1 MSACQP
7 FREALSARA
16 DGEVAPVGHDAL
28 AAHLEACPTCTA
40 FAAATDDLDRRL
52 RVAPADAVPDLTAEV
67 LAAVVTPRVDRAR
80 TRFGQLRALLA
91 VAGLVQ
97 LALALPVLLA
107 AGPGHVSREVG
118 IFELALAVGFLLA
131 AWRPARAG
139 GLLPVAGVVAGLATV
154 VAVGDVVVGTTSLV
168 HETAHLVELVG
179 TGLLW
184 ALHHH
189 ADPLALRPTTA

>member
-1 MSACQP
+1 MSSCQP
-7 FREALSARA
+7 YREALSARA

-28 AAHLEACPTCTA
+28 AAHLEGCPTCTA

-52 RVAPADAVPDLTAEV
+52 RVGPAASVPDLAAAV
-67 LAAVVTPRVDRAR
+67 LAAVDTPQVARAR
-80 TRFGQLRALLA
+80 TRFAQLRSLVA
-91 VAGLVQ
+91 VTGVAQLV
-97 LALALPVLLA
+97 LALPVLLA
-107 AGPGHVSREVG
+107 AGPGHASREVG
-118 IFELALAVGFLLA
+118 IFEVALGVGFLLA

-154 VAVGDVVVGTTSLV
+154 VAVGDVLVGTTSVV

-184 ALHHH
+184 RLDHHVDRPALQ
-189 ADPLALRPTTA
+189 PTAA